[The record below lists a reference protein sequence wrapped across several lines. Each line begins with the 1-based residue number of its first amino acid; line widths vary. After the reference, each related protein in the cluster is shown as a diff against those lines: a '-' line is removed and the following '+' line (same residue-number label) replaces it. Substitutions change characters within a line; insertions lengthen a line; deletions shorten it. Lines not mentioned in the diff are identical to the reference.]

1 MVRRMN
7 KNLLTG
13 ILFIVFSIVF
23 GINGFRY
30 NVGNFSDPGAG
41 LFPITVSVFL
51 FLLGLVIVIKSRLM
65 EEVPADF
72 KFRNIIIISSAL
84 LGFAIATQYVG
95 MILGITVLVLIASIS
110 ASTYSIVRVI
120 KIITGLILVAFA
132 FKYLLG
138 LNLPL

>member
-1 MVRRMN
+1 MN

-30 NVGNFSDPGAG
+30 NVGNFADPGAG

-51 FLLGLVIVIKSRLM
+51 FVLGSVIVIKSRLLD
-65 EEVPADF
+65 EVSVDF
-72 KFRNIIIISSAL
+72 KFRNIIIISMAL
-84 LGFAIATQYVG
+84 LGFAVATQYLG
-95 MILGITVLVLIASIS
+95 MIVGIAVLVSIASIS
-110 ASTYSIVRVI
+110 ASTYSIMRVI
-120 KIITGLILVAFA
+120 KIIAGLVLVAVA